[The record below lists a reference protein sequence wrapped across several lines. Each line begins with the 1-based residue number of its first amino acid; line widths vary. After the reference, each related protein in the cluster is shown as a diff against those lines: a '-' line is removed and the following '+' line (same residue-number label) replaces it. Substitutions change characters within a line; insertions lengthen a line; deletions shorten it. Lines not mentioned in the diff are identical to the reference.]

1 MLRKVIDDGVK
12 VGGKVVNEIGVAQW
26 SLERI
31 APLPVSTGNGTVV
44 IKTREVLDQVEV
56 KVQGNRSPFHTC
68 VAEGL
73 SEVPPFWVLNRKM
86 HEWHN

>member
-12 VGGKVVNEIGVAQW
+12 VGGKVVNEVGVAQW

-31 APLPVSTGNGTVV
+31 APLPVSTGNETVV

-86 HEWHN
+86 ATDG